1 MKVMLDTDICIYTI
15 RQHPQSVL
23 DRFAQYVAGDLGISV
38 MTLAELD
45 YGVSKSSDLA
55 RNRHALDEFISPLQ
69 VAPFDR
75 SASWHYGMIRAALEP
90 KGVPIE
96 SMDLLIAAHAVSL
109 DIPLVTNNQK
119 EFRRV
124 PGLRVENWL

>member
-23 DRFAQYVAGDLGISV
+23 DRFARYLAGDLGISV

-45 YGVSKSSDLA
+45 YGVSKSSDPA
-55 RNRHALDEFISPLQ
+55 RNRQALDEFISPLQ
-69 VAPFDR
+69 VATFDR
-75 SASWHYGMIRAALEP
+75 SASWHCGRIRAALDR
-90 KGVPIE
+90 KGVPIG
-96 SMDLLIAAHAVSL
+96 SMDLLIAAHALSL

-119 EFRRV
+119 KFRRV
-124 PGLRVENWL
+124 PGLRTENWL

>member
-23 DRFAQYVAGDLGISV
+23 DRFARYLAGDLGISV

-45 YGVSKSSDLA
+45 YGVSKSSDPA
-55 RNRHALDEFISPLQ
+55 RNRQALYEFISPLQ
-69 VAPFDR
+69 VATFDH
-75 SASWHYGMIRAALEP
+75 SASWHCGRIRAALDR
-90 KGVPIE
+90 KGVPIG
-96 SMDLLIAAHAVSL
+96 SMDLLIAAHALSL

-124 PGLRVENWL
+124 PGLRTENWL